1 MKRIKLDL
9 WDCYVYFLW
18 MMVVHRLE
26 NSAIV
31 VINGFAKNTLQLSWA
46 VREPMIYVILAVM
59 PHLAFVWLAYRA
71 ADKQYLLSGDRLL
84 WMKTGWLYMLPG
96 ELIRLIWHYLCM
108 ITWHYVMLGDTSHGG
123 NGCWPECWDLQSAT
137 TQDTLWSAVAQFDT
151 DCTLVG
157 VFVAL
162 TY

>member
-46 VREPMIYVILAVM
+46 VREPMIYVILAVL
-59 PHLAFVWLAYRA
+59 PITHANKKFPKPLVNCSKVCYNLLILNFQRKHTYGIQ
-71 ADKQYLLSGDRLL
+71 QYS
-84 WMKTGWLYMLPG
+84 
-96 ELIRLIWHYLCM
+96 
-108 ITWHYVMLGDTSHGG
+108 
-123 NGCWPECWDLQSAT
+123 
-137 TQDTLWSAVAQFDT
+137 
-151 DCTLVG
+151 
-157 VFVAL
+157 
-162 TY
+162 

>member
-18 MMVVHRLE
+18 MMVVHRLD

-59 PHLAFVWLAYRA
+59 PHLAFAPINHVIFTATYGKWSGREYEVSTY
-71 ADKQYLLSGDRLL
+71 ADN
-84 WMKTGWLYMLPG
+84 
-96 ELIRLIWHYLCM
+96 
-108 ITWHYVMLGDTSHGG
+108 VMLI
-123 NGCWPECWDLQSAT
+123 P
-137 TQDTLWSAVAQFDT
+137 QDYFAYIVCHLLYLIPYMAAQLLIYFFMWK
-151 DCTLVG
+151 LVG
-157 VFVAL
+157 RKHASMRGANNPC
-162 TY
+162 